1 MLIPAV
7 GLCKAQSLWRFRMW
21 GQVLQMGNN
30 ISILE
35 KKIARKEWLCEI
47 PRFSKFSITRELG
60 HGSFQSLFSSFQKKK
75 QLILKLQ
82 AGKKGFMYWLITK
95 KMAICWLHESFQF
108 WEKTLVFH
116 VPLLP
121 QQLFYWVLDTN
132 QCFTGKT
139 TEFSLL
145 PPIESSISQTIHDN
159 NIEWLVQSN
168 QRGISG
174 GLQHNQIPN

>member
-21 GQVLQMGNN
+21 GRVYKCGITFQY
-30 ISILE
+30 SK

-47 PRFSKFSITRELG
+47 PRFSKFSITRESG

-75 QLILKLQ
+75 LILKLQ
-82 AGKKGFMYWLITK
+82 AGKKGFMYWLVKK
-95 KMAICWLHESFQF
+95 KMAIWWLNESFQS

-121 QQLFYWVLDTN
+121 RQLFYWVLDTN

-168 QRGISG
+168 QRGISD